1 MRIRNLSVIFVTV
14 LLGFTSAAVAGKEI
28 YKLVDKDGN
37 ITFTNRP
44 TRHAQKVN
52 LASFSGNANTPR
64 SADTVTQKPTSAP
77 SIKSNAQKERDGTRR
92 QILEKEL
99 HSENKLFS
107 DTKQSLSQI
116 SQSNDSLQDG
126 KIAQLKSKLFLHQRN
141 ISALKKELSRL

>member
-14 LLGFTSAAVAGKEI
+14 LLGFTSVTVAGKEI

-52 LASFSGNANTPR
+52 LASFSGNANTR
-64 SADTVTQKPTSAP
+64 SADTVIQKPTSAP

-99 HSENKLFS
+99 HSENKLLS

-116 SQSNDSLQDG
+116 SQSDDSLQDG

>member
-14 LLGFTSAAVAGKEI
+14 LLGFTPVTVAGKEI

-52 LASFSGNANTPR
+52 LASFSGNANTR
-64 SADTVTQKPTSAP
+64 STDTVIQKSTSAP

-99 HSENKLFS
+99 HSENKLLS

-116 SQSNDSLQDG
+116 SQSDDNLQDG
-126 KIAQLKSKLFLHQRN
+126 KIAQLKNKLFLHQRN

>member
-14 LLGFTSAAVAGKEI
+14 LLGFTPVTVAGKEI

-44 TRHAQKVN
+44 TRDAQKIN
-52 LASFSGNANTPR
+52 LASFSGSASTHTAN
-64 SADTVTQKPTSAP
+64 TVTQKPSSAP

-99 HSENKLFS
+99 HSENKLLS

-116 SQSNDSLQDG
+116 SQSDDNLQDG